1 MLDSLN
7 ELHAAIL
14 AAAGEAELLV
24 SALQPDTERLAAT
37 RFKIARF
44 SSQRTKLLEN
54 TIYPTLLQHLSAAE
68 AAKIQHLRDE
78 RLRGLA
84 QTAHHIGAWG
94 HERIRAEWRE
104 YQSVFKELLAG
115 LQTRVA
121 AEKAVL
127 VPAIER
133 VRNLNLASVVGIE
146 RELRFSRATAKA
158 G

>member
-1 MLDSLN
+1 MLESLN
-7 ELHAAIL
+7 ELHTAIL
-14 AAAGEAELLV
+14 AAAAEAEQLV
-24 SALQPDTERLAAT
+24 SANPPDTERLAIA

-54 TIYPTLLQHLSAAE
+54 TIYPTLLRHLDEAE
-68 AAKIQHLRDE
+68 AAKVQRLRTE
-78 RLRGLA
+78 RLQGLA

-115 LQTRVA
+115 LQKRIA

-133 VRNLNLASVVGIE
+133 VRNLHLASVADIE

-158 G
+158 V